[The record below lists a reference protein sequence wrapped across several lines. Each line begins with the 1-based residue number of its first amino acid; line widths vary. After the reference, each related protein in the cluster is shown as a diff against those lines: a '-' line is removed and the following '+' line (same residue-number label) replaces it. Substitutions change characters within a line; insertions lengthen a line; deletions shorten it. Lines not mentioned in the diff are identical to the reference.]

1 MRIVRV
7 WIILLGVGL
16 GVVGCAGGPQ
26 LIPVTDPT
34 QRLEFEG
41 FSILPPQGDNWFMA
55 PPALRK
61 QQGPFMIVSFLKLA
75 TPPSKTHTVVA
86 TVRGGR
92 VSISAGSRADLI
104 QKMALGWYFE
114 QTDRFRPVSV
124 TIAPDKTLA
133 PDCVRYDGTVEDR
146 GVPGYPGSVFI
157 MDHHGFVCLHPDLP
171 DAVIDIQYSQRRLQG
186 EPPLALEAEGEPF
199 VKSLLF
205 TRLKG
210 RSSP

>member
-1 MRIVRV
+1 MQIVRV
-7 WIILLGVGL
+7 WILLFGVGL
-16 GVVGCAGGPQ
+16 GVAGCAGGPQ

-41 FSILPPQGDNWFMA
+41 FSILPPQGDNWFIA

-61 QQGPFMIVSFLKLA
+61 QQGPGMIASFGKLT

-92 VSISAGSRADLI
+92 APFSAGSRAELLRKFA
-104 QKMALGWYFE
+104 QGYSE
-114 QTDRFRPVSV
+114 QTNRNRPVSV
-124 TIAPDKTLA
+124 NISPDRTLA
-133 PDCVRYDGTVEDR
+133 PDCVRYDVKVEDR
-146 GVPGYPGSVFI
+146 GVPGYPGSVYI
-157 MDHHGFVCLHPDLP
+157 MDMHGFVCLHPDLP
-171 DAVIDIQYSQRRLQG
+171 DAVIDIQYSQRRLQ
-186 EPPLALEAEGEPF
+186 EDPPLALEAEGEPF

-205 TRLKG
+205 TRVPG